1 MRRREAGGRKEAE
14 REGGRMREREGREE
28 GELRCLLL
36 LVYGIILLR
45 SLSYRVLVQLEL
57 FYVLQNILLD
67 SIFAIASDS
76 NIK

>member
-1 MRRREAGGRKEAE
+1 
-14 REGGRMREREGREE
+14 MREREGREE